1 MIRHL
6 PLSDTVQPS
15 EQDIIDQLS
24 AHLEAAGAPD
34 RAAMH
39 IGVFLAWCVNHE
51 LISEQVR
58 RRHGGL
64 LIKVKLREL
73 DGSDLLLRIAGGQLS
88 EDLLS
93 EAGRKF
99 ARAYYGDYLG
109 DYAAALGLD
118 PERPYDVEDSWGV
131 YDQIAPLLTRKQ
143 RDRQRSP
150 AKAAVV
156 SLFSKGR
163 RTKGKRHWLRLVR

>member
-1 MIRHL
+1 M
-6 PLSDTVQPS
+6 QPS
-15 EQDIIDQLS
+15 EQDIIDQLGE
-24 AHLEAAGAPD
+24 HLEAAGAPD

-58 RRHGGL
+58 RRHEGL

-93 EAGRKF
+93 ESGTKF
-99 ARAYYGDYLG
+99 ARAYYRDYLG

-118 PERPYDVEDSWGV
+118 PEHPYDVEDSWSV
-131 YDQIAPLLTRKQ
+131 YDQIAPLLTRKH
-143 RDRQRSP
+143 RDRQQSP

-163 RTKGKRHWLRLVR
+163 RTKRKLRIVR